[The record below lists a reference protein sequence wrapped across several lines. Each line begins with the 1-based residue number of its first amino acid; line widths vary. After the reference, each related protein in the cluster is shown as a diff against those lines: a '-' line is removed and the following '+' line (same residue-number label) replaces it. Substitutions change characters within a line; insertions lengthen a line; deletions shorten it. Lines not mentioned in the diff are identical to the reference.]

1 MLVGSLSGWGS
12 AGSLSWFCT
21 ACGLLRYQRWM
32 LALSCARARV
42 ASVGLS
48 WGRTMSYSGKN
59 CLPGVLWEES
69 AGVRGC
75 CCVLPEDEGSDAWS
89 SRTNLCGGLE
99 GVTGRCWS
107 SSLSLDGRGLRV
119 FVCGWGLVARGAVVA
134 ERSSLKG
141 RLSGMG
147 SLGLGIL
154 RLLLLV
160 LRCCGGVG

>member
-1 MLVGSLSGWGS
+1 MGS
-12 AGSLSWFCT
+12 
-21 ACGLLRYQRWM
+21 
-32 LALSCARARV
+32 
-42 ASVGLS
+42 
-48 WGRTMSYSGKN
+48 SGKN
-59 CLPGVLWEES
+59 GLPGDLWEES

-75 CCVLPEDEGSDAWS
+75 CCVLLEDEGSGAWS

-107 SSLSLDGRGLRV
+107 SSLSLDGRGLGV

-134 ERSSLKG
+134 ERSALEG